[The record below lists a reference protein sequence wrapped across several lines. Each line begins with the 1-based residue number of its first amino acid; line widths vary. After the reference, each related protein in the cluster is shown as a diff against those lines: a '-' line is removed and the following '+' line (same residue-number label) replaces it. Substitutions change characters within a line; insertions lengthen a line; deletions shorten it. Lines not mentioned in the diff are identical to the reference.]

1 MEKWKNDISYIEL
14 VDDILKHEE
23 FSKLKNYK
31 HHGDNRLCHCI
42 RVSYYS
48 YLLSKK
54 LKLDY
59 KSVARAGLLHDFF
72 FVNNQKVSL
81 KERIKVLFI
90 HPKLA
95 LANAKKYFEL
105 NKKEENIIYSHM
117 FPLNLYLPTKI
128 ESVLVDLVDD
138 YMAIYERY
146 FTIKEK
152 ISSLFKKKNKHI
164 LVEEWYS

>member
-1 MEKWKNDISYIEL
+1 MEKWKSDKSYIEL
-14 VDDILKHEE
+14 VNDILKHKD
-23 FSKLKNYK
+23 FKKLKNFK

-95 LANAKKYFEL
+95 LVNSLKYFEL
-105 NKKEENIIYSHM
+105 NKKEKNIIYSHM
-117 FPLNLYLPTKI
+117 FPINLYFPNNI
-128 ESVLVDLVDD
+128 ESILVDLVDD

-152 ISSLFKKKNKHI
+152 LSSLFKRKNKNI
-164 LVEEWYS
+164 LVEERYS